1 MTTPNERTAA
11 VVATREFLEMLMALD
26 SGASN
31 DVRVAATRLL
41 RHYRL
46 DADIA
51 TSSVALPTLWADP
64 RSNRCR
70 TRWS

>member
-1 MTTPNERTAA
+1 
-11 VVATREFLEMLMALD
+11 MLMALD